1 IKKYKKTETNI
12 RKEKNFD
19 AIIVDGDKIIAW
31 DKEYLMLMYY
41 QQVIKPTWD
50 STNMRFTIPS
60 KTDLTAKI
68 ISTTNSFFTQTN
80 EQ

>member
-1 IKKYKKTETNI
+1 EGVNNTVTIAAGIAGLSDNIKLEAYIKKYKKAETNI

-50 STNMRFTIPS
+50 STNM
-60 KTDLTAKI
+60 
-68 ISTTNSFFTQTN
+68 
-80 EQ
+80 

>member
-1 IKKYKKTETNI
+1 SDNTKFEAYIKKYKKTETNI

-41 QQVIKPTWD
+41 QQVIKPTWY
-50 STNMRFTIPS
+50 STNMRFTSPS

-68 ISTTNSFFTQTN
+68 IS
-80 EQ
+80 